1 MDLARELRRLDV
13 DWPRTPELSAELA
26 PRRRSRRRL
35 LVIALAVLVVAV
47 AAALAVPQSRGA
59 ILRFLHLGAVT
70 IERVD
75 TLPPAEDR
83 PLEAGLGPVV
93 TQQQASQAVRR
104 LLLPPGEAPRLHR
117 TFGNA
122 ISMVV
127 AWKGEPVLLS
137 ELGDIIFFKKA
148 ASGGTDVE
156 PVQVYGHQ
164 GVWIHGARHDVFF
177 PGMSPRLAGNTLV
190 WFDGEATTYRI
201 EGRSLTLDAAL
212 ELARSLR
219 SDTP

>member
-1 MDLARELRRLDV
+1 MDLARELRRLEV
-13 DWPRTPELSAELA
+13 EWPQTPELGAELA

-104 LLLPPGEAPRLHR
+104 LLLPRGAPPRLHR

-122 ISMVV
+122 ISMVLT
-127 AWKGEPVLLS
+127 WKGEPVLLS

-156 PVQVYGHQ
+156 PVRVDGHY
-164 GVWIHGARHDVFF
+164 GVWLHGARHDVFF
-177 PGMSPRLAGNTLV
+177 PGTSPRLAGDTLV

-219 SDTP
+219 TDTP